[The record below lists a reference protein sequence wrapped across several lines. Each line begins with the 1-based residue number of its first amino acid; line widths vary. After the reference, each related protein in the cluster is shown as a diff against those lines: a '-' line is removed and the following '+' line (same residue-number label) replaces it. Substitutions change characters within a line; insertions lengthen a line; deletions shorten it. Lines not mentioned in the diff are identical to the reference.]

1 MADWASLI
9 FEGDSD
15 EITQTQQRQPAPLNQ
30 DALRY
35 GRPQRQQPLRSPG
48 VTSQPQTPPTPA
60 QPAVPMVEPDND
72 PHSSW
77 IATMKKHNVD
87 RGKWS
92 EMTDYV
98 YGADRNGV
106 PPRTGNPALD
116 ADIAAYA
123 KRFPG
128 IGSVPGQPAPEPK
141 SKPPEIA
148 QPPQQA
154 EPPTKPAQPKNG
166 AWADELFGD
175 APQAGPRSVAASVD
189 PNAEPDAPTWLGR
202 RIQDLRGKR
211 DPRYD
216 GLPPVLREIDRM
228 QGLTAT
234 NEADTLSRYA
244 LGASDKDLSKMY
256 QEQLGRNFVRHETDA
271 NGYPIIVFKDA
282 DGSEKKAYVNRPG
295 LDTED
300 IVRGG
305 VGALPFMKAAKVV
318 GGMVKSAPV
327 VGRMFAQGGGQAATS
342 VAQDAAA
349 VATGVSDL
357 DLVQSGVKAAV
368 TGAGGIVG
376 EGLGAALAPMV
387 RKYWT
392 EPSLYDKATGQL
404 TQKGAA
410 AAREAGVD
418 PDDLVGAIAKDF
430 AESFAKSNDPNA
442 AFRQAASKEF
452 GIRRSLG
459 EITGDKGQL
468 LAEQQMRGGT
478 MGEKAA
484 KMVGDKDVGFDAL
497 QKQDID
503 RAVRGVSQPGST
515 ATSMAER
522 IAPERR
528 TELARTVG
536 KDDAGSFVK
545 GNTDESFTVANQ
557 WEDDAWKAVPEMKA
571 GENARATLPDHLNKV
586 IGEFPIPPGGKAEMM
601 EKGLD
606 AFIAGQKPAT
616 ASQWRTADP
625 TGDVVQFRKWMSNL
639 ERTSVDPTDK
649 AAARAMLKGYDDWID
664 ESVLSLSESDPLG
677 AAKLRTARGIT
688 RELHD
693 IFDGKGTPGQGI
705 LSQIMKKADSPE
717 AIVNA
722 IFTGPTAEI
731 KGGAMTALAHLKRA
745 YDTYLPEASAKKAWD
760 DIRLAY
766 WLKMTADKGNEV
778 KNPAALGSAINN
790 MLGTQ
795 GSIVKA
801 LYSQEEIK
809 SMRWLAL
816 AMGEIA
822 KKNPNTSWSAIG
834 VGALVKDS
842 MNAIIT
848 SLGFKSVLARSVA
861 GAAAKPI
868 SGSIGAARAAR
879 ATGNLNGADLNTVA
893 PSLAGE
899 LAAIGNWQQ
908 R

>member
-1 MADWASLI
+1 MADWASLL
-9 FEGDSD
+9 FEGESND
-15 EITQTQQRQPAPLNQ
+15 ILPTQQRQPAPLGQ

-35 GRPQRQQPLRSPG
+35 GQQRRQAAQPAQRLPQQPLAA
-48 VTSQPQTPPTPA
+48 QTPNSVAPAATPNTT
-60 QPAVPMVEPDND
+60 PEDND
-72 PHSSW
+72 PQSAW
-77 IATMKKHNVD
+77 VGLMRKHNVD
-87 RGKWS
+87 KGQWS
-92 EMTDYV
+92 GMVDHV
-98 YGADRNGV
+98 YGADRDGI
-106 PPRTGNPALD
+106 PLRSGNPALD
-116 ADIAAYA
+116 ADLSAYA

-128 IGSVPGQPAPEPK
+128 IGTPPAKPRDDQDAAAPPAMAAPQATPTAPPK
-141 SKPPEIA
+141 A
-148 QPPQQA
+148 
-154 EPPTKPAQPKNG
+154 G

-175 APQAGPRSVAASVD
+175 TPQAGRQKVAALID
-189 PNAEPDAPTWLGR
+189 PNAEADAPTWLGR
-202 RIQDLRGKR
+202 RIQDVRGKR
-211 DPRYD
+211 DPRYE
-216 GLPPVLREIDRM
+216 GLPPVMREIDRM
-228 QGLTAT
+228 QGMQGI

-256 QEQLGRNFVRHETDA
+256 QEQLGRNFVRHESDA
-271 NGYPIIVFKDA
+271 NGYPIIVFKDT
-282 DGSEKKAYVNRPG
+282 DGTEKKAYVNRPG

-300 IVRGG
+300 LVRGG
-305 VGALPFMKAAKVV
+305 VGALPFVKAANVV
-318 GGMVKSAPV
+318 GGVVKGATV
-327 VGRMFAQGGGQAATS
+327 IGRMLAQGGGQAVTS

-357 DLVQSGVKAAV
+357 DLMQSGVKAAV

-387 RKYWT
+387 RKYLT
-392 EPSLYDKATGQL
+392 EPSLYDKATGTL
-404 TQKGAA
+404 TEKGAA
-410 AAREAGVD
+410 AARQAGVD
-418 PDDLVGAIAKDF
+418 PKDLVGAIAKDF
-430 AESFAKSNDPNA
+430 AEAFAKSNDPNT

-503 RAVRGVSQPGST
+503 RAVRGVSPPGS
-515 ATSMAER
+515 ASTSMAER
-522 IAPERR
+522 IAPDRKM
-528 TELARTVG
+528 ELARTVG

-545 GNTDESFTVANQ
+545 GNTDDAFATSKQ
-557 WEDDAWKAVPEMKA
+557 WEDDAWKAIPEMKA
-571 GENARATLPDHLNKV
+571 GANARATLPDYLNRV

-606 AFIAGQKPAT
+606 SFIAGQKPAA

-664 ESVLSLSESDPLG
+664 ESVLSLSQTDPLG

-688 RELHD
+688 RELHE

-705 LSQIMKKADSPE
+705 LSQIMTKADSPE

-778 KNPAALGSAINN
+778 KNPKALGSAVSN

-795 GSIVKA
+795 ASIVKA
-801 LYSQEEIK
+801 LYTPAEIS
-809 SMRWLAL
+809 SMRRLAV
-816 AMGEIA
+816 AMNEISQ
-822 KKNPNTSWSAIG
+822 KNPNTSWSAIG
-834 VGALVKDS
+834 VGALVKDG

-868 SGSIGAARAAR
+868 SGSIGAARATK
-879 ATGNLNGADLNTVA
+879 ATGNLQGAEVNTVA

-899 LAAIGNWQQ
+899 LAAFGNWQQ